1 MMPRKV
7 WDEEKLKPIMLE
19 LRKRG
24 KSYREIAKEIGCS
37 TFMVS
42 KILSPF
48 ENPSSR
54 LKQAAELAE
63 KVERVSRNLE
73 EIEKRLEKLK
83 AEDLMERFLKIEK
96 SVKEMKE
103 SLSSISEKVMWIEM
117 SAERRVRDDSIGCI
131 WLSKEGYCT
140 KWYSH
145 KRQEGLEMKADKI
158 KGKTVWRLKAKKHPL
173 ICASCPSYE
182 PRRLTYA

>member
-1 MMPRKV
+1 MPKKV
-7 WDEEKLKPIMLE
+7 WDEERLKPIMLE

-37 TFMVS
+37 TFTVS

-48 ENPSSR
+48 ENPNSR

-63 KVERVSRNLE
+63 KVERASRNLE

-83 AEDLMERFLKIEK
+83 AEDLVERLSKIEK

-103 SLSSISEKVMWIEM
+103 SLRSVSEKVMWIEM

-140 KWYSH
+140 KWYWH
-145 KRQEGLEMKADKI
+145 KRQEGWEMKADKI
-158 KGKTVWRLKAKKHPL
+158 KGKTVWRLKVKNYPL
-173 ICASCPSYE
+173 ICTSCPSYE